1 MSSLAEV
8 AVSWF
13 LQVNRRCQQKDSFIQ
28 LLVLTAASMLTGV
41 GKKKKNPYESVNL
54 IYVAVELQDA
64 GVWHKGGGG
73 NKCLGM
79 KKGFLQQL
87 EFLLL

>member
-28 LLVLTAASMLTGV
+28 LLVLTASSMLTEV
-41 GKKKKNPYESVNL
+41 GEKKMPSESVNL
-54 IYVAVELQDA
+54 IDVAVELRHA

-79 KKGFLQQL
+79 KKGFLRHL